1 MKTNQALI
9 GILGGVA
16 VGTAIGV
23 LFAPDKGSNTRKKFI
38 RKKTDA
44 TDKLKET
51 VDDIMNSFS
60 GKNNSSN
67 NSSMD
72 KGQESIKKELKDIE
86 IQNIR
91 SINKELGI

>member
-16 VGTAIGV
+16 VGTALGV

>member
-23 LFAPDKGSNTRKKFI
+23 LFAPDKGSNTSKKFI